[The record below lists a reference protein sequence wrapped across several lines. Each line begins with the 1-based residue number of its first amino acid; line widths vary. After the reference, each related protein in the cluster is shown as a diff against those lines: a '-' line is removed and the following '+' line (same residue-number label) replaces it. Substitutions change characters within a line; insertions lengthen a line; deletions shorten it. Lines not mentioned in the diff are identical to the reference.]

1 MFIGDTL
8 RKLFL
13 VHGSRDDNVH
23 LQHSMTLSKALVKEG
38 VTFKQQVSTYCLIK
52 LKQVRDE
59 EFLNRSGSSIVIYVA
74 ITFSD
79 LPRRHALHVDIA
91 DAFLPVHGELPHLV
105 LRRSGTVG

>member
-38 VTFKQQVSTYCLIK
+38 VAFKQQVSTYCLIK